1 MFCVSY
7 ASTGQRA
14 TGSGGEHGVMQRQ
27 KGEGRTPF
35 ARMRLCD
42 RNRADTASGKNYW
55 VVSEAAGRTRMRVL
69 TFLLRMYFSNLT
81 TPSTRANSV

>member
-14 TGSGGEHGVMQRQ
+14 TGSGGAHGAMQRE

-35 ARMRLCD
+35 ARVRLRD
-42 RNRADTASGKNYW
+42 RNRADTASGNIYW
-55 VVSEAAGRTRMRVL
+55 VVSEGAGTTMMRVL

-81 TPSTRANSV
+81 TPSIKANSV